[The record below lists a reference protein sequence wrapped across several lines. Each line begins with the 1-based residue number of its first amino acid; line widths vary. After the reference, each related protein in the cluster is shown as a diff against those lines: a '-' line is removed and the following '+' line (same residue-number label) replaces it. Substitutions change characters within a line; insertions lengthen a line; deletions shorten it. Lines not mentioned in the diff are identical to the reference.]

1 MKKLI
6 HVTVYNFLIF
16 QLYKNILKI
25 FNYYPYH
32 QYFYYMIISEQQIST
47 RIPSYDGMQWG
58 ERNLTSVVAW
68 NCGRRRANYLSS
80 VVYVSDVCETFR
92 SVREVNTCGDTRT
105 SRDSGKIICNSQAT
119 VYAKTHPCTASRRST

>member
-47 RIPSYDGMQWG
+47 RIHHMT
-58 ERNLTSVVAW
+58 E
-68 NCGRRRANYLSS
+68 
-80 VVYVSDVCETFR
+80 
-92 SVREVNTCGDTRT
+92 
-105 SRDSGKIICNSQAT
+105 CNEE
-119 VYAKTHPCTASRRST
+119 KGI